1 MKPDLSV
8 IPKLAHGVRLNDI
21 SQRDRLLLTP
31 GREIKLIGPSLEIVK
46 RCDGKHTVEQI
57 AETLHKLY
65 AKAEPQRV
73 TEDLLGYLE
82 LLHNQKA
89 IEF

>member
-1 MKPDLSV
+1 M
-8 IPKLAHGVRLNDI
+8 
-21 SQRDRLLLTP
+21 Q
-31 GREIKLIGPSLEIVK
+31 
-46 RCDGKHTVEQI
+46 RCDGKHTVQQI

-65 AKAEPQRV
+65 SKAEPQRV

>member
-1 MKPDLSV
+1 MRPELSTT
-8 IPKLAHGVRLNDI
+8 PRLATGVKLNDK
-21 SQRDRLLLTP
+21 SQRERLLLAP
-31 GREIKLIGPSLEIVK
+31 GREIRLIGPSLEIVE
-46 RCDGKHTVEQI
+46 RCDGKHTVGQI
-57 AETLHKLY
+57 AEALHKLY
-65 AKAEPQRV
+65 EKADPQRV

>member
-1 MKPDLSV
+1 MRPALSAT
-8 IPKLAHGVRLNDI
+8 PQLTAGVKLNDK
-21 SQRDRLLLTP
+21 SQRERVLLVP

-46 RCDGKHTVEQI
+46 RCDGKHTVQQI
-57 AETLHKLY
+57 AEVLHEIY

-73 TEDLLGYLE
+73 TEDLLGYLG

>member
-1 MKPDLSV
+1 MRPALSAKPRLTAGA
-8 IPKLAHGVRLNDI
+8 KLNDK
-21 SQRDRLLLTP
+21 SQRERVLLVP

-46 RCDGKHTVEQI
+46 RCDGKHTVQQI
-57 AETLHKLY
+57 AEVLHEIY

-73 TEDLLGYLE
+73 TEDLLGYLG